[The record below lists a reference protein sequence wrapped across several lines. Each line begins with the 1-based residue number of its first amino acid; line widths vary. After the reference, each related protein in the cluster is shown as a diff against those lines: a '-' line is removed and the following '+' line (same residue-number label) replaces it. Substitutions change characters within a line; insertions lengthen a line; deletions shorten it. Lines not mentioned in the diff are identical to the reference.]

1 MKVWR
6 GWDRWVLLWA
16 ALATGIGMLAI
27 YLAEYPKA
35 LEQGGF
41 IPWESRNQAV
51 FAVVAV
57 VLGIAAS
64 RIPHRIYRKLAI
76 PLWALTLLLLLAV
89 EFFGTSQ
96 NGAKRWI
103 SVGGILVQPAEFAKF
118 TALLYLAHVL
128 ADRPKWPKKIPRFDS
143 FAKRVDIVYSAK
155 FRRLIPGILVLFA
168 VFLIE
173 HEPDLGTAA
182 IVAASAF
189 GLILAAGV
197 HWKTLVY
204 GGGLVALLL
213 SLAVWK
219 QPYRLQRFE
228 VHQMRWEAGRLDSL
242 GFQTVRSEV
251 AMAEGGLLGVGVGGG
266 QVKYVMPAAHTDFV
280 MATISEEMGL
290 LGALAVI
297 GVLAALALRLGVLAK
312 QTEDRFA
319 KLLLLGFAWWI
330 ASQAATNVIM
340 ANGSFP
346 AIGIPLPFVSY
357 GGSSLIALWGA
368 LGATQAVWMASARKA
383 KETEQVAADSH
394 GWRDRRAYLPGP

>member
-1 MKVWR
+1 
-6 GWDRWVLLWA
+6 
-16 ALATGIGMLAI
+16 MLAI

-41 IPWESRNQAV
+41 IPWEFRNQAV
-51 FAVVAV
+51 YCVLAVAFGTV
-57 VLGIAAS
+57 AS
-64 RIPHRIYRKLAI
+64 RISWRAYRKLAI
-76 PLWALTLLLLLAV
+76 PLWTLTLLSLLAV

-103 SVGGILVQPAEFAKF
+103 SVGGVLVQPAEFAKF

-128 ADRPKWPKKIPRFDS
+128 ADRPKWPRVIPRFDS
-143 FAKRVDIVYSAK
+143 FAKRADIVYTAK

-182 IVAASAF
+182 IVAVSAS
-189 GLILAAGV
+189 GLILSAGI

-204 GGGLVALLL
+204 GGGLVVLLL
-213 SLAVWK
+213 GLAVWK

-228 VHQMRWEAGRLDSL
+228 AHQKRWEAGQMDSL

-290 LGALAVI
+290 LRALAVI
-297 GVLAALALRLGVLAK
+297 GVLAALALRLGVLAT
-312 QTEDRFA
+312 QAQDRFA
-319 KLLLLGFAWWI
+319 KLLLLGVAWWI
-330 ASQAATNVIM
+330 ASQSATNVMM
-340 ANGSFP
+340 ANGSLP

-357 GGSSLIALWGA
+357 GGSSLIALWVA

-383 KETEQVAADSH
+383 KETEQVATDSY
-394 GWRDRRAYLPGP
+394 GWRDRRAYLPRP